1 MEESSNMAE
10 TAILYKN
17 VADGLDTVEE
27 STDSIIS
34 TMKAFGIESDN
45 TMSIIDKFNAVG
57 NNFAITSAGIGEALQ
72 RSASALQS
80 AGNTLDES
88 VALVTAANS
97 VIQNPEQVGTA
108 LKTLALRLRGT
119 KTELEAAG
127 EDVDGMAESTSQLQ
141 AKLKA
146 LTHGKVDVMLDEN
159 TFKNTTEILR
169 EMSKEWENMTDIEQ
183 ASALELMG
191 GKRQANILSS
201 IITNFQTVE
210 DVIETSA
217 NSEGSAIEENEK
229 YLDSIQ
235 GKTDKLTNSMQT
247 LWNNA
252 LGSGVV
258 KGFLDLAN
266 VLVKIV
272 DTIGLIPTAAGVFV
286 TYKSASKELSQIFDK
301 NNVSLKE
308 LKNNLNNYLNTVS
321 SAANAEQS
329 AANAAKQSAT
339 ANQAQTDAI
348 NQNTAAKQTNQ
359 TATTGTAQAE
369 QTKTTATET
378 NTAAEQSNTQATEQ
392 NTASKQAK
400 TEATVEETA
409 SETAE
414 VVASEAGTGANQQQA
429 EAQKQVVVSAENA
442 ANATRNAAKAD
453 AEETTTSQANAAANK
468 QQADMQK
475 QTNTGAAATGASG
488 FLSKAGAGLK
498 SIAVAGLKGI
508 AVMLAMKAAT
518 WAFGKAWDALD
529 KNVINR
535 SKYIKE
541 EAESLKKTFEDT
553 KKTLDSNLATLTT
566 SSDTS
571 KYETLQDEFARL
583 TKGVDEYGNNI
594 YLTSEQYERYKQI
607 CDQIVGI
614 QPNIASGYDSATQAI
629 GNNASALENLIEL
642 QKIEA
647 RQNAQD
653 YVKDDNLETIA
664 ENAIEDYKK
673 AVESVDDAKTEINRD
688 IGTLTS
694 YAIDPINSWF
704 EGMQYSEEEID
715 NTLAQWYQEFK
726 NKYYTNDI
734 FDNSKVT
741 NPTEFLEDLKKFN
754 TFGKDAYGDNFEI
767 FDDSFW
773 FSEVSLE
780 DAFDD
785 LEKAKTNL
793 EKYKKGLVD
802 TLKQVPASMKEYD
815 DLSNSEKSFIN
826 KWIEDSGLF
835 DIDENT
841 TATKVLEYK
850 AQIKDFISKITKGDF
865 KTTLANGAEITAS
878 DILDSIF
885 SLDPSSMDYAKYT
898 KEFSELLNSLW
909 DAIGGEN
916 NNLGFTD
923 KNKLALSLGFDLEL
937 DEKNKDQM
945 VKRYAEIKNISEREA
960 MAYFDNLPAVDV
972 QRYLKLDW
980 NVIANE
986 KELKSALASGVEFDI
1001 TNYTDSISNLSAVIS
1016 EYQEALTKLDKGS
1029 FTMEDFMSL
1038 IKKYPDLA
1046 KGVDVSSNAFYGLSR
1061 NLNKAIKT
1069 STKSFTKDL
1078 QNLRNSLVEAGKS
1091 TKSIDQL
1098 IEAVENMPDDALDN
1112 TIDKYTTLADKIQK
1126 AQTAQDRLKSSMEEN
1141 PNEGYETRGE
1151 AMDYIKEALGRGEI
1165 GSESNVWN
1173 VAKKMGFTYDTA
1185 KTINENA
1192 DALAHYIAIR
1202 DTWYKKDD
1210 NGNYTFEGT
1219 KNFLNAVEAAVA
1231 KSDTLRDKVKW
1242 LYDDSTGTLD
1252 IDFNNAD
1259 WDEIVKILSETDE
1272 LAGLTSEEFAD
1283 LMIQVGQ
1290 FFNIKW
1296 GDASD
1301 IESYLNT
1308 VMKSSDTAAGKLEEI
1323 TDTVSAFYKQTT
1335 GKEIDLGSLT
1345 EAGINALDCDDS
1357 LKQLLQTYLDLKGQ
1371 LGDPLNINTTI
1382 DEKGIDGLTEIK
1394 EIQKAIKKNSD
1405 GTTVIDIE
1413 SLKLLL
1419 ENAGYTE
1426 DAIDKL
1432 VKKVQEYNGVVSM
1445 TSNDPL
1451 GLSSQKASFDT
1462 VMSSLDTLGIKYTE
1476 VQNKFS
1482 GKTLSVNIDSND
1494 LITTLKQNGWDASQI
1509 SAYLQTLT
1517 SGENGLTITVDG
1529 QLYMTTEQA
1538 DAAIKKVEDSNPDT
1552 TAKVNLDT
1560 SDVDNYVPDD
1570 KSAKVYYNADYS
1582 NVSTSHAPTKYGTIV
1597 YTDKKANGTAHA
1609 SGTAFK
1615 SGSWG
1620 AQQSETSLV
1629 GEIGPELRVRGSR
1642 WEMLGENGAEFTD
1655 VKKGDIIFNH
1665 KQTESLL
1672 KNGYVTGRGKA
1683 YASGT
1688 SNNNIFDALKLGQ
1701 LSKYAEKLCKQYE
1714 ELVNGNVDL
1723 RKRPH
1728 LSPSYEHDLAMSGG
1742 YNSFI
1747 GSDGQIY
1754 ASTSAETVTIGNEK
1768 SKYTIDITPV
1778 LENGDVLT
1786 SDALAEYI
1794 DGLVTDGSTQDLLDS
1809 DKYNLVIR
1817 AVPGEYDEKDWAGFE
1832 DKLSKYKDGYLDTLL
1847 EMFDLGGEKSIE
1859 SSGFSSVGLAGVAKD
1874 LQNNGSYDGKEVAS
1888 AIDSTSDGMKN
1899 LDSLI
1904 NQYVTDVLNAKSLAD
1919 DIGTDLSKIKYG
1931 NVDTDNRQILNWDE
1945 KSIDKYSDAIES
1957 WGMKVDDLV
1966 GSYSTLLSGTE
1977 EFDGV
1982 DIAFTPILQTEDGPQ
1997 LLDSDTVYT
2006 YINGLIDKASEN
2018 GGQWT
2023 NEDLFKLDAEGLEV
2037 DGTIIKN
2044 LLEDIGDNASKT
2056 SQLLHYVGD
2065 TGAIAN
2071 LEGEIEST
2079 SSELVATGEN
2089 ANAVQAKLDALNNT
2103 NISDKTFTVTTV
2115 YQTIGSGLEETAR
2128 THGAS
2133 GRYTKYANGTVHLG
2147 NNAYN
2152 NGNFGANKTE
2162 TALVGELGPEMLV
2175 RDGKW
2180 TTIGD
2185 NGAEFVQ
2192 IKKGDIIFNHKQTED
2207 LLKNGYITSRGR
2219 AYASGTAY
2227 LTAGGTYNRY
2237 VFSGNGGYTKYDV
2250 NGNAVGS
2257 FGNAASSIS
2266 SAASDLSDAASDLSD
2281 ATDQFEEV
2289 FDWVE
2294 VRLQEIEETLDY
2306 LNAQLENAVGYANQ
2320 NNIIDKMLSVN
2331 NNKLTNLQAGLAEY
2345 TKYAAKLLEKVPS
2358 QYQDAAQNG
2367 AIAITEFAG
2376 DADEETVN
2384 AINDYRDWADKVADL
2399 TQQIEELN
2407 AEIAELAKKKFDNVS
2422 NQFENVTSIIDNQ
2435 NDKLEAQIDLME
2447 DRGYVAAKKYYESM
2461 MVNTKQ
2467 RSSELEKEKK
2477 ALQEVLDQQV
2487 KLGNIKVGSDAWY
2500 EMVNALYEV
2509 DAAIV
2514 DCTSDLEKYQNAIN
2528 EIYWDNFDELINRL
2542 DYLKDET
2549 QGLIDIMDK
2558 SDVVTKPEE
2567 RTYEGGTKG
2576 YWTADDVK
2584 WTDEGLASLGLYAQ
2598 QMEIAEYKA
2607 RQYAEAIDDLQKD
2620 YKNGKYS
2627 ESEYLDKLN
2636 ELTQAQYDSIQSYY
2650 DAQDAIKDLNSA
2662 RIDSIKEG
2670 IEAEISAYEELINKK
2685 KEELDTEK
2693 DLYDFQKSIAEQQ
2706 KNISDIQ
2713 RKLSAL
2719 SGDNSASAIAK
2730 RKKLEQELA
2739 EAKADLEESYYDR
2752 SVSDRSDALDKE
2764 LDNFQDEKD
2773 AETEK
2778 WEKYLDNIEQVVSDS
2793 LGLVQSNASGIYDTL
2808 TSKAQ
2813 EYNLTLSDSIMT
2825 PWKDGAIAVSDY
2837 QTTFDTAMS
2846 STMDQLE
2853 AMKMKWQEIIDKMAE
2868 AAGVEIKRQQQEN
2881 NSYTSA
2887 KYTPPQPSKP
2897 DSKPQET
2904 QKTITVGGKIN
2915 AKGAKIY
2922 SYAGGQ
2928 GYSQYFANDPIYTVL
2943 ADLGN
2948 YVKVRYH
2955 KSSSGVTGFFRKS
2968 DVKAYAKGSSG
2979 VDKDQL
2985 AWIDEMGLEEI
2996 VLHAGDNGKLSYLSK
3011 GSSVIPH
3018 DISENLMK
3026 LGQLDPQDVL
3036 DRNRPAI
3043 APSKSII
3050 NNEISINMDIAEVVH
3065 VDKVSQDTLPD
3076 LAKIVEKQMDSYMTR
3091 VNNSLK
3097 KFVR

>member
-1 MEESSNMAE
+1 MRNRPKDLFAIRLIWSVIDIFINESNS
-10 TAILYKN
+10 L
-17 VADGLDTVEE
+17 
-27 STDSIIS
+27 
-34 TMKAFGIESDN
+34 
-45 TMSIIDKFNAVG
+45 
-57 NNFAITSAGIGEALQ
+57 NNFAISSDGIASGLQ
-72 RSASALQS
+72 RSASTLVA
-80 AGNTLDES
+80 AGNSLEQS
-88 VALVTAANS
+88 IAMLAAGNK
-97 VIQNPEQVGTA
+97 VIQDPEA
-108 LKTLALRLRGT
+108 LGNAIKVLSMRIRGT
-119 KTELEAAG
+119 KTDLEDAG
-127 EDVDGMAESTSQLQ
+127 EETDGMIENT
-141 AKLKA
+141 AKLREQIKA
-146 LTHGKVDVMLDEN
+146 LTTVDGNGGVDILTESGEFRSTYDILLDIAEVWDRINETDPKNQAALLEIIAGK
-159 TFKNTTEILR
+159 TRGAQAAAILQNP
-169 EMSKEWENMTDIEQ
+169 EDLKAAYEAAMDSSG
-183 ASALELMG
+183 SAL
-191 GKRQANILSS
+191 A
-201 IITNFQTVE
+201 
-210 DVIETSA
+210 
-217 NSEGSAIEENEK
+217 ENEK
-229 YLDSIQ
+229 HLDSIQ
-235 GKTDKLTNSMQT
+235 GRIDLFKNSLQT
-247 LWNNA
+247 MWMNFLDSSVIKFVVDLGTGIINLVNKITVLGTALAGVALYWTAIKKNNPV
-252 LGSGVV
+252 SVV
-258 KGFLDLAN
+258 KDLSISLQNYGATLNQIKAIQSLNGINGAPKLD
-266 VLVKIV
+266 
-272 DTIGLIPTAAGVFV
+272 
-286 TYKSASKELSQIFDK
+286 
-301 NNVSLKE
+301 
-308 LKNNLNNYLNTVS
+308 
-321 SAANAEQS
+321 
-329 AANAAKQSAT
+329 
-339 ANQAQTDAI
+339 
-348 NQNTAAKQTNQ
+348 
-359 TATTGTAQAE
+359 
-369 QTKTTATET
+369 
-378 NTAAEQSNTQATEQ
+378 
-392 NTASKQAK
+392 
-400 TEATVEETA
+400 
-409 SETAE
+409 
-414 VVASEAGTGANQQQA
+414 QQQFDT
-429 EAQKQVVVSAENA
+429 QNINA
-442 ANATRNAAKAD
+442 Y
-453 AEETTTSQANAAANK
+453 AAAVSNLTAK
-468 QQADMQK
+468 QQA
-475 QTNTGAAATGASG
+475 
-488 FLSKAGAGLK
+488 
-498 SIAVAGLKGI
+498 
-508 AVMLAMKAAT
+508 
-518 WAFGKAWDALD
+518 
-529 KNVINR
+529 
-535 SKYIKE
+535 
-541 EAESLKKTFEDT
+541 
-553 KKTLDSNLATLTT
+553 
-566 SSDTS
+566 
-571 KYETLQDEFARL
+571 
-583 TKGVDEYGNNI
+583 
-594 YLTSEQYERYKQI
+594 
-607 CDQIVGI
+607 
-614 QPNIASGYDSATQAI
+614 
-629 GNNASALENLIEL
+629 
-642 QKIEA
+642 
-647 RQNAQD
+647 
-653 YVKDDNLETIA
+653 
-664 ENAIEDYKK
+664 
-673 AVESVDDAKTEINRD
+673 
-688 IGTLTS
+688 
-694 YAIDPINSWF
+694 
-704 EGMQYSEEEID
+704 
-715 NTLAQWYQEFK
+715 
-726 NKYYTNDI
+726 
-734 FDNSKVT
+734 
-741 NPTEFLEDLKKFN
+741 
-754 TFGKDAYGDNFEI
+754 
-767 FDDSFW
+767 
-773 FSEVSLE
+773 
-780 DAFDD
+780 
-785 LEKAKTNL
+785 
-793 EKYKKGLVD
+793 
-802 TLKQVPASMKEYD
+802 
-815 DLSNSEKSFIN
+815 
-826 KWIEDSGLF
+826 
-835 DIDENT
+835 
-841 TATKVLEYK
+841 
-850 AQIKDFISKITKGDF
+850 
-865 KTTLANGAEITAS
+865 
-878 DILDSIF
+878 
-885 SLDPSSMDYAKYT
+885 
-898 KEFSELLNSLW
+898 
-909 DAIGGEN
+909 
-916 NNLGFTD
+916 
-923 KNKLALSLGFDLEL
+923 
-937 DEKNKDQM
+937 
-945 VKRYAEIKNISEREA
+945 
-960 MAYFDNLPAVDV
+960 
-972 QRYLKLDW
+972 
-980 NVIANE
+980 
-986 KELKSALASGVEFDI
+986 SALASAGLTREQIAEAMAKNGV
-1001 TNYTDSISNLSAVIS
+1001 DSANIKQALSEANVALEKNKVTS
-1016 EYQEALTKLDKGS
+1016 VSAAEAAAMVQENTVKLSQEASNWLLAQGEEQVTVAKIQNAVASGDLTAAQGAEIISTFSLTTATNGASLAFKGLGAS
-1029 FTMEDFMSL
+1029 IKTMMASNPVGWIMIAISAIVGITQAVKHAKEEMIQSVDEV
-1038 IKKYPDLA
+1038 INKYNEAQSELKTTESTISDLSKEYEQLS
-1046 KGVDVSSNAFYGLSR
+1046 KGVDSAGNNIDLTTDEYARYNEICNQLAETFPSLVTGFSEQGVAILSCKGNVEELTKAYHDMIIAANNAVLVKGKDVFDTFKDSATDFNKSNFNNNKMTYNTIKNLDNILKSNDLDDAIDEYARTGTTSMVQIVKALKDKGLEQKSGETGHDFIKRAIQENKSIVQAIVGDFNQQVDAEVSKVKPIAEAYIGNALLDGDYSDMPSDIQAIVKSMVSQFDFDFYNQFDSLDDMYAYLSNMLDKFKNLSPETQSSLKGLSDLQTKFDAGEVSYDDYKKQLETFLDQLKSEF
-1061 NLNKAIKT
+1061 NDEELTQLKIKFGIDEESLEPLVNHTKAILEDKYEDKIGT
-1069 STKSFTKDL
+1069 LSLADL
-1078 QNLRNSLVEAGKS
+1078 KIAENIKVEDG
-1091 TKSIDQL
+1091 TLLTWDQL
-1098 IEAVENMPDDALDN
+1098 IEKINEAKVAATEPLSVKTYSALSEEVDSFNEIQKQTAEIIADNTEITQEYKDSLTALGISESDLADCFDDTNPLVVKNARLLNNLVKNSKSSITQNVKLARSQAMLKYKELYQQIKSLTNGQKVTNQATLNQVNALYKEMGAIQRTIMQYNMLEQELLGAANAYKQFEQAQETDNATDYMGSAEEMILGLGKAFNTAELGSETARAAITGLVPESVYQDLDTVDDKMAAIYDYFKNGKLSQYFTLEFDDDGTITSAEMKLGNLRKFIEDGLVDNNVFSGTDWQHFEFSDSFLSELDALPE
-1112 TIDKYTTLADKIQK
+1112 KADKMQYFADKMGVTKEVAFAFIKSFEDHDIEWLNGDYSSLFDSLMPESLESDIYKNTSALTELEVKLANGKITAEEYQKSLYGLDGQLASGAITQDEYNAAVAELKQQLDNGEITLQQYTQSVQGLNGAQTENAQK
-1126 AQTAQDRLKSSMEEN
+1126 AREN
-1141 PNEGYETRGE
+1141 AVAWSEASTR
-1151 AMDYIKEALGRGEI
+1151 
-1165 GSESNVWN
+1165 V
-1173 VAKKMGFTYDTA
+1173 DTA
-1185 KTINENA
+1185 KKNVEDLTKELQEAKANGDAGEIQLKTDQLKKASAELSAALTAKYNLQEPTEVTIKAALDDIQSQMDQWKADNTELTVDVLPKLVQDENGKWTIPA
-1192 DALAHYIAIR
+1192 DVVATLDETEKGKVEKYLGLLNDQYTITVLA
-1202 DTWYKKDD
+1202 D
-1210 NGNYTFEGT
+1210 NNP
-1219 KNFLNAVEAAVA
+1219 
-1231 KSDTLRDKVKW
+1231 
-1242 LYDDSTGTLD
+1242 DDSTTELKD
-1252 IDFNNAD
+1252 
-1259 WDEIVKILSETDE
+1259 VK
-1272 LAGLTSEEFAD
+1272 
-1283 LMIQVGQ
+1283 
-1290 FFNIKW
+1290 
-1296 GDASD
+1296 
-1301 IESYLNT
+1301 
-1308 VMKSSDTAAGKLEEI
+1308 TAAEEAKKAI
-1323 TDTVSAFYKQTT
+1323 EDIPDPKIDTSAAISAISSLQT
-1335 GKEIDLGSLT
+1335 EID
-1345 EAGINALDCDDS
+1345 
-1357 LKQLLQTYLDLKGQ
+1357 
-1371 LGDPLNINTTI
+1371 NIT
-1382 DEKGIDGLTEIK
+1382 
-1394 EIQKAIKKNSD
+1394 
-1405 GTTVIDIE
+1405 GTTVHIYEVTHKIE
-1413 SLKLLL
+1413 RSD
-1419 ENAGYTE
+1419 G
-1426 DAIDKL
+1426 
-1432 VKKVQEYNGVVSM
+1432 G
-1445 TSNDPL
+1445 
-1451 GLSSQKASFDT
+1451 G
-1462 VMSSLDTLGIKYTE
+1462 
-1476 VQNKFS
+1476 KF
-1482 GKTLSVNIDSND
+1482 
-1494 LITTLKQNGWDASQI
+1494 
-1509 SAYLQTLT
+1509 
-1517 SGENGLTITVDG
+1517 VD
-1529 QLYMTTEQA
+1529 
-1538 DAAIKKVEDSNPDT
+1538 
-1552 TAKVNLDT
+1552 
-1560 SDVDNYVPDD
+1560 
-1570 KSAKVYYNADYS
+1570 
-1582 NVSTSHAPTKYGTIV
+1582 
-1597 YTDKKANGTAHA
+1597 GTAHA
-1609 SGTAFK
+1609 NGNAHASGD
-1615 SGSWG
+1615 WG
-1620 AQQSETSLV
+1620 LPTNEHNALV
-1629 GEIGPELRVRGSR
+1629 GELGQELVVDPSTGRYYTVGD
-1642 WEMLGENGAEFTD
+1642 NGAEMID
-1655 VKKGDIIFNH
+1655 LPRGSIVFNH

-1688 SNNNIFDALKLGQ
+1688 SNNNIFDALKLDK

-1794 DGLVTDGSTQDLLDS
+1794 DGLVTNGSTQDLLDS

-1847 EMFDLGGEKSIE
+1847 EMFDIGGEKSVE
-1859 SSGFSSVGLAGVAKD
+1859 SSGFSSVGLASVAKD

-1919 DIGTDLSKIKYG
+1919 DIGTDLSKTKYG

-1966 GSYSTLLSGTE
+1966 GSYSTLLSSTG

-2037 DGTIIKN
+2037 DGTVIKN
-2044 LLEDIGDNASKT
+2044 LLEDIGDNALKT

-2071 LEGEIEST
+2071 LEGEIESA
-2079 SSELVATGEN
+2079 SSEPVATGEN
-2089 ANAVQAKLDALNNT
+2089 ASAVQAKLDTLNNT

-2152 NGNFGANKTE
+2152 NGNFGAKKTE
-2162 TALVGELGPEMLV
+2162 TALVGELGPEMIV
-2175 RDGKW
+2175 RNGRW
-2180 TTIGD
+2180 TTVGD
-2185 NGAEFVQ
+2185 NGAEFTQ
-2192 IKKGDIIFNHKQTED
+2192 IKKGDIIFNHKQTEA
-2207 LLKNGYITSRGR
+2207 LLKSGYTSSRGKML
-2219 AYASGTAY
+2219 G
-2227 LTAGGTYNRY
+2227 
-2237 VFSGNGGYTKYDV
+2237 
-2250 NGNAVGS
+2250 GNAHAE
-2257 FGNAASSIS
+2257 GNAYVTIWANGSSKQQWEGTGYSGPNS
-2266 SAASDLSDAASDLSD
+2266 SYDTSNSLSNAASDLSDAASDLSD
-2281 ATDQFEEV
+2281 TSDQFEEV
-2289 FDWVE
+2289 FDWIE
-2294 VRLQEIEETLDY
+2294 VRLQEIEETLNL
-2306 LNAQLENAVGYANQ
+2306 LNAKLENAVGYANQ
-2320 NNIIDKMLSVN
+2320 NNIIDQMLSVN

-2384 AINDYRDWADKVADL
+2384 AINEYRDWADKVADL

-2487 KLGNIKVGSDAWY
+2487 ELGNIKVGSDAWY

-2558 SDVVTKPEE
+2558 SDIVTKPEE

-2620 YKNGKYS
+2620 YKDGKYS

-2670 IEAEISAYEELINKK
+2670 ISKEIEAYEELINKK

-2739 EAKADLEESYYDR
+2739 EAKADLEEQYYDR

-2764 LDNFQDEKD
+2764 QEDFEAEKD

-2778 WEKYLDNIEQVVSDS
+2778 WEKYLDDIESIISDS

>member
-1 MEESSNMAE
+1 MRNRPKDLFAIRLIWSVIDIFINESNS
-10 TAILYKN
+10 L
-17 VADGLDTVEE
+17 
-27 STDSIIS
+27 
-34 TMKAFGIESDN
+34 
-45 TMSIIDKFNAVG
+45 
-57 NNFAITSAGIGEALQ
+57 NNFAISSDGIASGLQ
-72 RSASALQS
+72 RSASTLVA
-80 AGNTLDES
+80 AGNSLEQS
-88 VALVTAANS
+88 IAMLAAGNK
-97 VIQNPEQVGTA
+97 VIQDPESLGNA
-108 LKTLALRLRGT
+108 LKVLSMRIRGT
-119 KTELEAAG
+119 KTDLEDAG
-127 EDVDGMAESTSQLQ
+127 EETDGMIENT
-141 AKLKA
+141 AKLREQIKA
-146 LTHGKVDVMLDEN
+146 LTTVDGNGGVDILTDSGEFRSTYDILLDIAEVWDRINEADPKNQAALLEIIAGK
-159 TFKNTTEILR
+159 TRGAQTAAILQNP
-169 EMSKEWENMTDIEQ
+169 EDLKAAYETALNSSG
-183 ASALELMG
+183 SAL
-191 GKRQANILSS
+191 
-201 IITNFQTVE
+201 
-210 DVIETSA
+210 
-217 NSEGSAIEENEK
+217 EENEK

-235 GKTDKLTNSMQT
+235 GRIDLFKNSLQT
-247 LWNNA
+247 MWMNFIDSDVIKFIVD
-252 LGSGVV
+252 LGSAAL
-258 KGFLDLAN
+258 KL
-266 VLVKIV
+266 V
-272 DTIGLIPTAAGVFV
+272 DTLGALPSLVGGFTGIKTAISGIKQAIDGVNKGTTETITFFRDLV
-286 TYKSASKELSQIFDK
+286 QKNTDFDDAADGINKLSDAKRQDANASKEAGEASEQWHQVTMDEIIG
-301 NNVSLKE
+301 NKE
-308 LKNNLNNYLNTVS
+308 
-321 SAANAEQS
+321 NAES
-329 AANAAKQSAT
+329 IEGAADAKETEKVVTQQATGATMADTVAKVADKAATVADTIAT
-339 ANQAQTDAI
+339 KAL
-348 NQNTAAKQTNQ
+348 TAAKAALKGVGYGILASLIS
-359 TATTGTAQAE
+359 TAV
-369 QTKTTATET
+369 
-378 NTAAEQSNTQATEQ
+378 
-392 NTASKQAK
+392 SKLL
-400 TEATVEETA
+400 
-409 SETAE
+409 S
-414 VVASEAGTGANQQQA
+414 VA
-429 EAQKQVVVSAENA
+429 
-442 ANATRNAAKAD
+442 
-453 AEETTTSQANAAANK
+453 
-468 QQADMQK
+468 
-475 QTNTGAAATGASG
+475 
-488 FLSKAGAGLK
+488 
-498 SIAVAGLKGI
+498 LKGI
-508 AVMLAMKAAT
+508 DSIIHRAENL
-518 WAFGKAWDALD
+518 
-529 KNVINR
+529 
-535 SKYIKE
+535 KE
-541 EAESLKKTFEDT
+541 EVGDLQETYSKAQKTF
-553 KKTLDSNLATLTT
+553 SQNLETLTT

-571 KYETLQDEFARL
+571 KYETLQDEFSAL

-594 YLTSEQYERYKQI
+594 SLTSDQYERYKEI
-607 CDQIVGI
+607 CDKIVGI
-614 QPNIASGYDSATQAI
+614 QPSMASGYDSATEAI
-629 GNNASALENLIEL
+629 GNNANALAALIEL
-642 QKIEA
+642 QKAEA
-647 RQNAQD
+647 RQNAQKLISD
-653 YVKDDNLETIA
+653 ENLSKIV
-664 ENAIEDYKK
+664 ENANNQASDTTTETKKSRASANNDAYTAVAKAVNDKLKVTYEYGGKSTKDLNNNNTTKDETMSYILKQIGYDQKEINDIISKYSIYGTNDYLTGNFMSDYYQEILDNIDKFAPECQGAIGNALDNIVKTIETGAEDVDKAQDQLVNTFLVVPQAVDAGPSYDKLNDASKKFITEWIKNNDQFKVDANKTEEEAQKHRDNIVDMVKKLASDDFKIDFDGKKIAGQDFIDQLFKLDTTSQNWGEYKK
-673 AVESVDDAKTEINRD
+673 QV
-688 IGTLTS
+688 
-694 YAIDPINSWF
+694 
-704 EGMQYSEEEID
+704 
-715 NTLAQWYQEFK
+715 
-726 NKYYTNDI
+726 NKY
-734 FDNSKVT
+734 
-741 NPTEFLEDLKKFN
+741 L
-754 TFGKDAYGDNFEI
+754 
-767 FDDSFW
+767 
-773 FSEVSLE
+773 
-780 DAFDD
+780 DAFW
-785 LEKAKTNL
+785 N
-793 EKYKKGLVD
+793 
-802 TLKQVPASMKEYD
+802 
-815 DLSNSEKSFIN
+815 
-826 KWIEDSGLF
+826 
-835 DIDENT
+835 
-841 TATKVLEYK
+841 
-850 AQIKDFISKITKGDF
+850 
-865 KTTLANGAEITAS
+865 
-878 DILDSIF
+878 
-885 SLDPSSMDYAKYT
+885 
-898 KEFSELLNSLW
+898 
-909 DAIGGEN
+909 AIGGEN
-916 NNLGFTD
+916 NEYGMTKNDLKVQFGIELVDDWVVNSGSDAEKSRNQIAEIIGEKSTDIQKWLDTLPPEKVKAFYQIDWNNVDTNEIKTRDDVLAVINKQAASASDVFSVKTYSALSEEVDSFNEIQKQTAEIIADNTEITQEYKDSLTALGISESDLADCFDDTNPLVVKNARLLNNLV
-923 KNKLALSLGFDLEL
+923 KNSKSSITQNVKLARSQAMLKYKELYQQIKSLTNGQKVTNQTTLNQVNALYKEMGAIQRTIMQYNMLEQELLGAANAYKQFEQAQETDNATDYMGSAEEMILGLGKAFNTAELGSETARAAITGLVPESVYQDLDTVDDKMAAIYDYFKNGKLSQYFTLEFDDDGTITSAEMKLGNLRKFIEDGLVDNNVFSGTDWQHFEFSDSFLSEL
-937 DEKNKDQM
+937 DALPEKADKMQYFADKMGVTKEVAFAFIKSFEDYDIEWLNGDYSSLFDFLMPESLESDIYKNTSALTELE
-945 VKRYAEIKNISEREA
+945 VKLANGKITAEEYQKSL
-960 MAYFDNLPAVDV
+960 YG
-972 QRYLKLDW
+972 LDGQ
-980 NVIANE
+980 
-986 KELKSALASGVEFDI
+986 LASGAI
-1001 TNYTDSISNLSAVIS
+1001 TQDEYNAAVA
-1016 EYQEALTKLDKGS
+1016 ELKQ
-1029 FTMEDFMSL
+1029 
-1038 IKKYPDLA
+1038 
-1046 KGVDVSSNAFYGLSR
+1046 
-1061 NLNKAIKT
+1061 
-1069 STKSFTKDL
+1069 
-1078 QNLRNSLVEAGKS
+1078 Q
-1091 TKSIDQL
+1091 
-1098 IEAVENMPDDALDN
+1098 LDN
-1112 TIDKYTTLADKIQK
+1112 GEITLQQYTQSVQGLNGAQTENAQK
-1126 AQTAQDRLKSSMEEN
+1126 AREN
-1141 PNEGYETRGE
+1141 AVAWSEASTR
-1151 AMDYIKEALGRGEI
+1151 
-1165 GSESNVWN
+1165 V
-1173 VAKKMGFTYDTA
+1173 DTA
-1185 KTINENA
+1185 KKNVEDLTKELQEAKANGDAGEIQLKTDQLKKASAELSAALIAKYNLQEPTEVTIKAALDDIQSQMDQWKADNTELTVDVLPKLVQDENGKWTIPA
-1192 DALAHYIAIR
+1192 DVVATLDETEKSKVEKYLGLFNDQYTLTVLA
-1202 DTWYKKDD
+1202 D
-1210 NGNYTFEGT
+1210 NNP
-1219 KNFLNAVEAAVA
+1219 
-1231 KSDTLRDKVKW
+1231 
-1242 LYDDSTGTLD
+1242 DDSTTELKD
-1252 IDFNNAD
+1252 
-1259 WDEIVKILSETDE
+1259 VK
-1272 LAGLTSEEFAD
+1272 
-1283 LMIQVGQ
+1283 
-1290 FFNIKW
+1290 
-1296 GDASD
+1296 
-1301 IESYLNT
+1301 
-1308 VMKSSDTAAGKLEEI
+1308 TAAEEAKKAI
-1323 TDTVSAFYKQTT
+1323 EGIPDPKIDTSAAISAISSLQT
-1335 GKEIDLGSLT
+1335 EID
-1345 EAGINALDCDDS
+1345 
-1357 LKQLLQTYLDLKGQ
+1357 
-1371 LGDPLNINTTI
+1371 NIT
-1382 DEKGIDGLTEIK
+1382 
-1394 EIQKAIKKNSD
+1394 
-1405 GTTVIDIE
+1405 GTTVHIYEVTHKIE
-1413 SLKLLL
+1413 RSD
-1419 ENAGYTE
+1419 G
-1426 DAIDKL
+1426 
-1432 VKKVQEYNGVVSM
+1432 G
-1445 TSNDPL
+1445 
-1451 GLSSQKASFDT
+1451 G
-1462 VMSSLDTLGIKYTE
+1462 
-1476 VQNKFS
+1476 KF
-1482 GKTLSVNIDSND
+1482 
-1494 LITTLKQNGWDASQI
+1494 
-1509 SAYLQTLT
+1509 
-1517 SGENGLTITVDG
+1517 VD
-1529 QLYMTTEQA
+1529 
-1538 DAAIKKVEDSNPDT
+1538 
-1552 TAKVNLDT
+1552 
-1560 SDVDNYVPDD
+1560 
-1570 KSAKVYYNADYS
+1570 
-1582 NVSTSHAPTKYGTIV
+1582 
-1597 YTDKKANGTAHA
+1597 GTAHA
-1609 SGTAFK
+1609 NGNAHASGD
-1615 SGSWG
+1615 WG
-1620 AQQSETSLV
+1620 LPTNEHNALV
-1629 GEIGPELRVRGSR
+1629 GELGQELVVDPSTGRYYTVGD
-1642 WEMLGENGAEFTD
+1642 NGAEMID
-1655 VKKGDIIFNH
+1655 LPRGSIVFNH

-1688 SNNNIFDALKLGQ
+1688 SNNNIFDALKLDK

-1794 DGLVTDGSTQDLLDS
+1794 DGLVTNGSTQDLLDS

-1847 EMFDLGGEKSIE
+1847 EMFDIGGEKSVE
-1859 SSGFSSVGLAGVAKD
+1859 SSGFSSVGLASVAKD

-1919 DIGTDLSKIKYG
+1919 DIGTDLSKTKYG

-1966 GSYSTLLSGTE
+1966 GSYSTLLSSTG

-2037 DGTIIKN
+2037 DGTVIKN
-2044 LLEDIGDNASKT
+2044 LLEDIGDNALKT

-2071 LEGEIEST
+2071 LEGEIESAP
-2079 SSELVATGEN
+2079 SELVATGEN
-2089 ANAVQAKLDALNNT
+2089 ASAVQAKLDTLNNT

-2152 NGNFGANKTE
+2152 NGNSGAKKTE
-2162 TALVGELGPEMLV
+2162 TALVGELGPEMIV
-2175 RDGKW
+2175 RNGRW
-2180 TTIGD
+2180 TTVGD
-2185 NGAEFVQ
+2185 NGAEFTQ
-2192 IKKGDIIFNHKQTED
+2192 IKKGDIIFNHKQTEA
-2207 LLKNGYITSRGR
+2207 LLKSGYTSSRGKML
-2219 AYASGTAY
+2219 G
-2227 LTAGGTYNRY
+2227 
-2237 VFSGNGGYTKYDV
+2237 
-2250 NGNAVGS
+2250 GNAHAE
-2257 FGNAASSIS
+2257 GNAYVTIWDNGSSKPQWEGTGYSGPNS
-2266 SAASDLSDAASDLSD
+2266 SYDTSNSLSNAASDLSDAASDLSD
-2281 ATDQFEEV
+2281 TSDQFEEV
-2289 FDWVE
+2289 FDWIE
-2294 VRLQEIEETLDY
+2294 VRLQEIEETLNL
-2306 LNAQLENAVGYANQ
+2306 LNAKLENAVGYANQ
-2320 NNIIDKMLSVN
+2320 NNIIDQMLSVN
-2331 NNKLTNLQAGLAEY
+2331 NNKLTNLKAGLAEY

-2384 AINDYRDWADKVADL
+2384 AINEYRDWADKVADL

-2461 MVNTKQ
+2461 MINTKQ

-2487 KLGNIKVGSDAWY
+2487 ELGNIKVGSDAWY

-2509 DAAIV
+2509 DASIV

-2558 SDVVTKPEE
+2558 SDIVTKPEE

-2739 EAKADLEESYYDR
+2739 EAKADLEEQYYDR
-2752 SVSDRSDALDKE
+2752 SISDRSDALDKE
-2764 LDNFQDEKD
+2764 QEDFEAEKD

-2778 WEKYLDNIEQVVSDS
+2778 WEKYLDDIESVISDS
-2793 LGLVQSNASGIYDTL
+2793 LGIVQANASGIYDTL
-2808 TSKAQ
+2808 NSKAQ
-2813 EYNLTLSDSIMT
+2813 EYNLTLSDSIMA
-2825 PWKDGAIAVSDY
+2825 PWKDGTIAVSDY

-3076 LAKIVEKQMDSYMTR
+3076 LAKIVDKQMDSYMTR